1 MPLPEPPIDWKEF
14 LEQHAPPLPDCRLPR
29 DLERMK
35 AARAE
40 RIATIARKLDEQAF
54 LKRDTVWHQGA
65 VHEIFLETELLP
77 VTSLDQ
83 LCRIPFEDLVNER
96 GMTWEE
102 RSLLEEAVRRVGR
115 ELDEP
120 WRAAQVREKLER
132 ERREEERRVR
142 GLASH
147 VDGVTRF
154 LEHRGGEL
162 SDEQVEQLV
171 RAVGW
176 LRAARAGACV
186 LPLPPRLSERDAA
199 IIAAIAAGE
208 SKQAVA
214 ARFGLGVAR
223 VSQITRHVRPTDAA
237 A

>member
-1 MPLPEPPIDWKEF
+1 MIDWKEF

-29 DLERMK
+29 DLAWMK

-40 RIATIARKLDEQAF
+40 RIAAIVRKLDEQAF

-65 VHEIFLETELLP
+65 RHEIFLETELLP

-83 LCRIPFEDLVNER
+83 LCRIPFADLVNER

-120 WRAAQVREKLER
+120 WRAAQAREKLER

-142 GLASH
+142 GLASY
-147 VDGVTRF
+147 VDGMTRF
-154 LEHRGGEL
+154 LENRGGEL

-171 RAVGW
+171 RTVAW

-208 SKQAVA
+208 SRQAVA
-214 ARFGLGVAR
+214 ARFGLGAAR
-223 VSQITRHVRPTDAA
+223 VGQITRHVRLPDAA
-237 A
+237 G